1 VIKKS
6 IVLAIILIILI
17 VFTSN
22 VLDNNKK
29 INEEYYNQS
38 LVISVQVFLRANT
51 LPLKISVEEL
61 ENIKLEISDF
71 EKEYLMIKTNSK
83 TKEGQII
90 MDSFFYEISSLV
102 DSCERSLT
110 GDSSIQVSSIMAKL
124 NEVQA
129 IYLDFS
135 NLIDDKKVVLSK
147 ETLEKISIATND
159 FLSNEN

>member
-1 VIKKS
+1 MIKKS

>member
-6 IVLAIILIILI
+6 IVLVIILIIII
-17 VFTSN
+17 VFTSK

-29 INEEYYNQS
+29 IDEEYYNQS

-61 ENIKLEISDF
+61 ENIKLEISEF

-102 DSCERSLT
+102 DICERSLT

-135 NLIDDKKVVLSK
+135 NLIDDKKIVLSK

>member
-1 VIKKS
+1 MIKKS
-6 IVLAIILIILI
+6 IVLAIILIIII
-17 VFTSN
+17 VFTSK

-29 INEEYYNQS
+29 IDEEYYNQS

-61 ENIKLEISDF
+61 ENIKLEISEF

-135 NLIDDKKVVLSK
+135 NLIDDKKIVLSK